1 MSIEVSKLS
10 KSYGNYKALNN
21 ISFSVS
27 RGEIVGLLGVNG
39 AGKSSL
45 LKILSTYKKATSG
58 KAVIN
63 GFDVDNQ
70 RKKVQN
76 SIGYLPEHNPLY
88 LEMYVKEYL
97 YFVGKVYKISQ
108 HRINQ
113 VLEQV
118 GLDVHAFIKISQLSK
133 GYRQRVGLAAALLPN
148 PEVLLLDEPTTG
160 LDPNQLQE
168 IRNLIK
174 NLGKHKTVLLSTHI
188 MQEVEAVCDRVLIL
202 DKGKIVAD
210 KSLKEFLKEQN
221 NQLIEVEFD
230 FKIEPRQMQQMQH
243 LVRVENIHDNQW
255 LLDFDTKDDMRSLVF
270 DFAQEMGL
278 KILSMQVKNQ
288 NLETLF
294 REITKR
300 EAIAD

>member
-118 GLDVHAFIKISQLSK
+118 GLDVHAFKKISQLSK
-133 GYRQRVGLAAALLPN
+133 GYRQRVGLAAALLPD

-300 EAIAD
+300 EAIVD

>member
-97 YFVGKVYKISQ
+97 FFVGKVYKISQ

-118 GLDVHAFIKISQLSK
+118 GLDVHAFKKISQLSK
-133 GYRQRVGLAAALLPN
+133 GYRQRVGLAAALLPD

>member
-133 GYRQRVGLAAALLPN
+133 GYRQRVGLAAALLPD